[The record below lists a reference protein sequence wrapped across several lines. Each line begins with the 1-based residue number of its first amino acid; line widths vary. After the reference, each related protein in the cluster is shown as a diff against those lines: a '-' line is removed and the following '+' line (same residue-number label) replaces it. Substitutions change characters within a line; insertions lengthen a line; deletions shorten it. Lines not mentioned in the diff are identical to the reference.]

1 MNPEE
6 KKNQEQSKNNT
17 QDKTKNTKEDTT
29 KQNEK
34 VESINKEETINQNNN
49 VQNKEDTTINAKSQ
63 KTVKNKKRKWIVL
76 AFLLIAVIV
85 GYVIYR
91 GDYLETLE
99 LGEQY
104 LSIFWQNVSYQFLT
118 FGINFVVLF
127 LLIYWTNRRIQKELK
142 PFFEEE
148 KRKMPKMLNK
158 SIALIGSI
166 VISFCVTN
174 MMIDKLMLCI
184 NATGFGITDPVLG
197 YDISFFIFVQP
208 FMQFMILYL
217 LAIVVGLT
225 IYSALYYIIAFNY
238 YFDGISR
245 DTLKK
250 SILLKQACTNIIVI
264 AFLLAGMIFIE
275 TQNVGIQKF
284 LTLQDGT
291 SYSLW
296 GAGISEVTIKLWGY
310 RILSAIIIISVLMAV
325 HYFKKENTKKV
336 ITSLAIVPV
345 YLVLMVVVLFGFE
358 LIFIGQNELD
368 KQQEYI
374 QANIDSTKQ
383 AYGIDIQEVN
393 LGENETITQQ
403 TLNQN
408 QTVVDNIVIATSET
422 VLKDLNVLQTSKG
435 YYTYRTTSIANYT
448 INGKQSLVYVSPR
461 EITDSIG
468 TYNNKTYEYTHGYG
482 VIVTSATSVDEKG
495 NLNHLQKG
503 FTDSE
508 NNIVSITEPRI
519 YFGLETNDT
528 VVTNNSQTKEF
539 DYPITT
545 STTAENAENVYEG
558 NAGLNLN
565 FIDRLI
571 LAIKEQDLKL
581 AFSGNVDGN
590 SKILINRNIIERAKT
605 LMPYITYDENPY
617 LVVTA
622 EGKLVW
628 VLDGYTTSSYY
639 PYSQRI
645 TLQGE
650 NILDKTDINYIRNS
664 VKVLIDAYDG
674 TIQYYI
680 TDRNDPIIMAYQK
693 IYKDL
698 FVDREETIPEDIS
711 SQFIYPEF
719 LYSIQAEIM
728 ERYHNIQTDVLYRGD
743 DIWDV
748 ATQNTGRVYTNV
760 GTQISPYYTMVKT
773 VDDTEAT
780 LGLVLPFTPYQK
792 QNLTAYLVG
801 RYENGQPSLTLYKYP
816 TDSNILGPMQID
828 TQLAQDERIA
838 TEIESLNVTGTRIT
852 KNMIVIPIN
861 NSLLYVE
868 PIYQEFIN
876 EENSTPVLKKVVVA
890 SGNKVTIGDTLEE
903 ALNNLV
909 SQYAVD
915 IEIENTDDING
926 VIEAIIKANKNLQDS
941 NQNNN
946 WEMVGKDM
954 ARLQELIARLE
965 ELLAEQEKQEQEA
978 EQQAQN
984 EIQQNGIFN
993 NEQNTLLFNRLTN
1006 EQGNYLSNNILI
1018 NTVNNSISSN
1028 ISN

>member
-6 KKNQEQSKNNT
+6 KKNQEQSKNST

-29 KQNEK
+29 NQNEK
-34 VESINKEETINQNNN
+34 VENINKEET
-49 VQNKEDTTINAKSQ
+49 TINSKSR

-85 GYVIYR
+85 GYAIYR
-91 GDYLETLE
+91 GDYIETLE

-104 LSIFWQNVSYQFLT
+104 LSIFWQNLSYQFLT
-118 FGINFVVLF
+118 FGINFIVLF
-127 LLIYWTNRRIQKELK
+127 LLIYWTNRRIQKGLK

-148 KRKMPKMLNK
+148 KRPMPKMLNK

-166 VISFCVTN
+166 IISFYVTN
-174 MMIDKLMLCI
+174 MMIDKLMLCM
-184 NATGFGITDPVLG
+184 NATGFGIADPVLG

-208 FMQFMILYL
+208 FMQFMIVYL
-217 LAIVVGLT
+217 LAIAVGLT

-245 DTLKK
+245 ETLKK

-264 AFLLAGMIFIE
+264 AFLLASMIFIE

-310 RILSAIIIISVLMAV
+310 RILSAVIVISILMAV

-345 YLVLMVVVLFGFE
+345 YLVLMLVVLVGFE
-358 LIFIGQNELD
+358 LIFVGQNELD
-368 KQQEYI
+368 KQQTYI

-383 AYGIDIQEVN
+383 AYGINIEEVN
-393 LGENETITQQ
+393 LGENETITEE

-408 QTVVDNIVIATSET
+408 QTVVDNIVIATPET

-435 YYTYRTTSIANYT
+435 YYTYRTTSIAKYT
-448 INGKQSLVYVSPR
+448 INGTSNLVYVSPR
-461 EITDSIG
+461 EITNSTG

-495 NLNHLQKG
+495 NLNHIQKG
-503 FTDSE
+503 F
-508 NNIVSITEPRI
+508 NNSQNDVISITEPRI

-571 LAIKEQDLKL
+571 LAIKEKDLKL
-581 AFSGNVDGN
+581 AFSGNVDAN

-605 LMPYITYDENPY
+605 LMPYIMYDENPY

-674 TIQYYI
+674 TIKYYI

-698 FVDREETIPEDIS
+698 FVDKEEAISEDIS

-748 ATQNTGRVYTNV
+748 ATQNTSKTLTKV
-760 GTQISPYYTMVKT
+760 GTEITPYYTMVKT
-773 VDDTEAT
+773 IDNHEAT

-816 TDSNILGPMQID
+816 TDSNVLGPMQID

-838 TEIESLNVTGTRIT
+838 SEIESLNVTGTRIT

-868 PIYQEFIN
+868 PIYQEFMN

-890 SGNKVTIGDTLEE
+890 SGNKVAIGDTLAE

-915 IEIENTDDING
+915 IEVENTDDING

-946 WEMVGKDM
+946 WEMAGKDM
-954 ARLQELIARLE
+954 ARLQELITKLE
-965 ELLAEQEKQEQEA
+965 ELLKEQQKQETEH
-978 EQQAQN
+978 QAQN
-984 EIQQNGIFN
+984 EIQQNGILN
-993 NEQNTLLFNRLTN
+993 DEQNTLLFNSLTN
-1006 EQGNYLSNNILI
+1006 EQGNDLSNNIFV
-1018 NTVNNSISSN
+1018 NTVNNMN
-1028 ISN
+1028 N